1 LTKHGRL
8 ALLDLVSLEWKYEII
23 AKVANEFVQNVEV
36 ARPLIVVFS
45 QFDETLAVTGIS
57 LDHFWRERV
66 VFSRGLG
73 DYSEP
78 PRRELLRIIPNG
90 LLRDS
95 LVSLVLNHKTQ
106 TLEVSE
112 IRP

>member
-45 QFDETLAVTGIS
+45 QLDETLAVVGIS
-57 LDHFWRERV
+57 LDHFGRERV

-73 DYSEP
+73 DYIEP
-78 PRRELLRIIPNG
+78 PRRELLRVIPNRMMKKKLG
-90 LLRDS
+90 
-95 LVSLVLNHKTQ
+95 
-106 TLEVSE
+106 
-112 IRP
+112 